1 MSTASPDTLI
11 FATGALAAVS
21 LGLPLLASA
30 WPWQARRIGLLG
42 LPLAILGLLAAIGLF
57 LDAAPGMDAP
67 AVRVGLGG
75 WEAPLGVTL
84 HLDGLAL
91 AMLLLNA
98 LVALAGSLYARGYIH
113 TAAGERQF
121 WPLWLWLWGGLN
133 LLVLSGDAFNLF
145 ITLEIA
151 SLSAVALVALT
162 GDTDAVTGAMRYLLI
177 NLLGSLSF
185 LLGAAL
191 LYGEF
196 GVLDLQLLGELADDG
211 PTVRMAAALML
222 GGLLMKAAVFP
233 LHVWLATAHASA
245 PAPVSGMLSGMVVA
259 AMFYLILRL
268 WLLIFAPLGTPALAV
283 LLGLLGSVALLWGSL
298 QALRAP
304 RLKIVAAYSTV
315 AQMGYIALAF
325 PILILQP
332 AAWPVVVFFA
342 LAHGL
347 AKAAVLMGAGTLQKA
362 AGHDRMNAL
371 GPVLRARGR
380 TVFALGLGGISL
392 MGLPLTG
399 GFLAKYLLLEA
410 GLHGAAETT
419 AIMQIW
425 TSLWVV
431 MVALGS
437 LLATAYILRMVA
449 PAFARG
455 ERDPG
460 VPVSAGMEWMPLA
473 LAVGAAAMGLA
484 GAPLM
489 HLLEHTAGVS

>member
-1 MSTASPDTLI
+1 MNAATPESLV

-21 LGLPLLASA
+21 LGLPLIASA
-30 WPWQARRIGLLG
+30 WAWQARRIGLLG
-42 LPLAILGLLAAIGLF
+42 LPLAILGLLATLGLF
-57 LDAAPGMDAP
+57 LDAVPEMDGP

-91 AMLLLNA
+91 AMMLLNA
-98 LVALAGSLYARGYIH
+98 LVALAGSLYARGYIRS
-113 TAAGERQF
+113 TAGERQF

-133 LLVLSGDAFNLF
+133 LLVLSGDAFNLY

-151 SLSAVALVALT
+151 SISAVALVALT

-191 LYGEF
+191 LYGKF
-196 GVLDLQLLGELADDG
+196 GVLDLTLLGELAGDG
-211 PTVRMAAALML
+211 PTERMAAVLML

-283 LLGLLGSVALLWGSL
+283 LLGLLGSAALLWGSL

-342 LAHGL
+342 FAHGL

-425 TSLWVV
+425 TSLWLV

-484 GAPLM
+484 GAPLL
-489 HLLEHTAGVS
+489 HLLGHTAGVS